1 MRTSLCKALLPRN
14 CPKMAGADGCLFI
27 RQIAINAGRMGLRD
41 QVKNLAFCQAQATSA
56 KGKINPRIQRHPPY
70 HADQSVQTN
79 RNVLHHHQPAS
90 DPKRQRSIFFN

>member
-14 CPKMAGADGCLFI
+14 CPKMAGSDGCLLI
-27 RQIAINAGRMGLRD
+27 RQIAINAGRIGLCD
-41 QVKNLAFCQAQATSA
+41 QVKNPAFCQAQATSA

-79 RNVLHHHQPAS
+79 RNVLHHHLPTS
-90 DPKRQRSIFFN
+90 DLERQWSIFFN

>member
-1 MRTSLCKALLPRN
+1 M
-14 CPKMAGADGCLFI
+14 PKNGGGGWGGADGCLFI